1 MVLQEGNVTT
11 LQYGELEVITG
22 DSLGCI
28 TVFWIESSEVLQRFK
43 AHESAVTS
51 IQVDA
56 TKAISCGS
64 DMMIAISDVIRGH
77 VLQRL
82 RGHNSPIRAVSFD
95 RKQITSISSLLFWK
109 HKVCSNSLL

>member
-1 MVLQEGNVTT
+1 MLPEGNVTT

-22 DSLGCI
+22 DSLGYI

-43 AHESAVTS
+43 AHESAITS

-56 TKAISCGS
+56 TKAVSCS
-64 DMMIAISDVIRGH
+64 LDMMIVISDVIRGH

-82 RGHNSPIRAVSFD
+82 RGHNSSVFAVCFD
-95 RKQITSISSLLFWK
+95 RKQITSISSDGQLRLW
-109 HKVCSNSLL
+109 SWG